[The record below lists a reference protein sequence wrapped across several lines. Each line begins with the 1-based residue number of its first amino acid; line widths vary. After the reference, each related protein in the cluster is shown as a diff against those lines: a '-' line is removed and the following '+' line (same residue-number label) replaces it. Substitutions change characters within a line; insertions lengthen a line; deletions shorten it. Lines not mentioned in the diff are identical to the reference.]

1 MQLSF
6 SVLALAAAA
15 AAQTT
20 TTYRWL
26 PNSESHSRGGSFLA
40 SPPGQL
46 ELPSWPPH
54 LRHLLICPH
63 PTARFPV
70 PFLFPPPDAWET
82 PTNWAGG
89 AVPTGNVNLNQ
100 PCMNFGGEPFLSN
113 PRPQRLFPGSN
124 LLRVRPPTGVGQFGP
139 ALAAG
144 WAGGRA
150 GGLGDLG
157 RKGADGHSYH
167 ACRVRSTVVIVSC
180 DLQTA
185 AWNAPSHYC
194 PRSDKCSRGIARF
207 GHVPASETTGTT
219 MSLAASRTRPNSRV
233 GMYEAQRC
241 NCSCAVWEVA
251 QIFFPIIVILLPPPY
266 PPP

>member
-157 RKGADGHSYH
+157 RKGADGHSCVSRAKH
-167 ACRVRSTVVIVSC
+167 RGNRIVRS
-180 DLQTA
+180 
-185 AWNAPSHYC
+185 
-194 PRSDKCSRGIARF
+194 SDRRLERPLALL
-207 GHVPASETTGTT
+207 SEI
-219 MSLAASRTRPNSRV
+219 R
-233 GMYEAQRC
+233 
-241 NCSCAVWEVA
+241 
-251 QIFFPIIVILLPPPY
+251 
-266 PPP
+266 